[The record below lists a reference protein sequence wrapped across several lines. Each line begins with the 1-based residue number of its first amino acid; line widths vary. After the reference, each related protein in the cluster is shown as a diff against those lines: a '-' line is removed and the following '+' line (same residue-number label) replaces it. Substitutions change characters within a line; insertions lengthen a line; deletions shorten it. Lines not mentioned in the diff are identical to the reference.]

1 MPNTTVI
8 WLLAGAVLCL
18 TELFVPTAFVAFLM
32 GISAFVVAL
41 LSQVVLN
48 KLWLQAV
55 VWLLLSTSLVLLS
68 RRFVTPSRR
77 KSKIQ
82 QAITAETLTEIPAG
96 KAGRVLYEGNSWRAR
111 CDDEKLSIAANQ
123 RVYVTR
129 REGTTLYVIPEN
141 ILHS

>member
-1 MPNTTVI
+1 MPSTTLI
-8 WLLAGAVLCL
+8 WLLAGALLCL

-41 LSQVVLN
+41 LSQVILH

-55 VWLLLSTSLVLLS
+55 VWLLLSTSFVLLS

-82 QAITAETLTEIPAG
+82 QAIVAETLTEIPAG
-96 KAGRVLYEGNSWRAR
+96 KLDEFCMKAILGGRDVTMKNSA
-111 CDDEKLSIAANQ
+111 
-123 RVYVTR
+123 
-129 REGTTLYVIPEN
+129 
-141 ILHS
+141 